1 MTLARLVVR
10 NALRRP
16 VRSALLV
23 LFTALSV
30 FLGCFLR
37 SVLTTMRSAI
47 EHASGDRL
55 TVQSAV
61 SLFAELPASY
71 RDAIAQVPGVAS
83 VNRWTWFGGT
93 YQDGS
98 TFFPRMA
105 VDFDVLFRQYPEILV
120 PEPQR
125 RAVLE
130 NRRAC
135 LVGRGLADQ
144 LGFRVGD
151 TVPIQGTT
159 YLRPDGKAWEFEV
172 AGIYDVAPDAV
183 FNPKVFFLSWDF
195 LEEVR
200 RASPEAALMGSRV
213 TLYMLRVAEG
223 HDAAEVAAAVD
234 ARYVAGP
241 TRTHTQTEAAFRA
254 ERLSSLGNVT
264 VLFGWIGAAVLFAV
278 LLSVGNAMAM
288 AAAERSRESGI
299 VLALGF
305 RPWAVA
311 RLVVAE
317 SVLLTG
323 VGGVLGAVGARL
335 AASALRRVFAEML
348 PIFSVEAA
356 TMAAGVGGAVLVGT
370 VASLWPAARQASLR
384 PLEVLR
390 RAE

>member
-1 MTLARLVVR
+1 MTLARLVLR
-10 NALRRP
+10 NATRRP

-30 FLGCFLR
+30 FLACFLR

-47 EHASGDRL
+47 DNASGDRL

-93 YQDGS
+93 YQDGRV
-98 TFFPRMA
+98 FFPRMA
-105 VDFDVLFRQYPEILV
+105 VDFDVLFRQYPEIVV
-120 PEPQR
+120 PEAQR
-125 RAVLE
+125 AALLA
-130 NRRAC
+130 NRRGC

-144 LGFRVGD
+144 LGFAVGD
-151 TVPIQGTT
+151 KVPIQGTT
-159 YLRPDGKAWEFEV
+159 YVRPDGKAWEFEV

-200 RASPEAALMGSRV
+200 RVSPEAAAAGARV
-213 TLYMLRVAEG
+213 TLYMLRVAPGYE
-223 HDAAEVAAAVD
+223 AADVAGAVD
-234 ARYVAGP
+234 ARYATGP

-254 ERLSSLGNVT
+254 ERLASLGNVT
-264 VLFGWIGAAVLFAV
+264 ALFGWIGAAVVFAV

-305 RPWAVA
+305 APWAVA

-323 VGGVLGAVGARL
+323 LGGVVGAGGARL
-335 AASALRRVFAEML
+335 AAGGLRRVFAEIL
-348 PIFSVEAA
+348 PIFSVEWA
-356 TMAAGVGGAVLVGT
+356 TVAAGIGGAALVGV
-370 VASLWPAARQASLR
+370 VASLWPATRQAVLR

-390 RAE
+390 RGE